1 MRTHTLCLACV
12 CERMH
17 TQGCVHACIF
27 TYAVS
32 SLKYI
37 FNKMQNSRV
46 ADVHTPMSVFV
57 V

>member
-1 MRTHTLCLACV
+1 MRIHTLCLSCV